1 MTQEDSVCYVIQYD
15 GLTRGE
21 HEIDLAELGES
32 LQGFSKVL
40 ACAGHFI
47 TTGQVNRQYG
57 KLTVKVSTNANLEA
71 GCIEIPV
78 WITNCASEIFS
89 GFAGAVLSAVVAYIL
104 SRRGKE
110 EMEHLSKALEQ
121 SLNQNKDLQDKL
133 LSTIDKLADSLSA
146 ANRQAL
152 APIGKSCRTIALMDE
167 KKSADVLK
175 VDETLKRVI
184 DKQPDAQISPEEE
197 FTGTIS
203 ELDLVN
209 GSCKVSLTDGDGERI
224 NGVIT
229 DPVLMMPKNV
239 YLTAFSNRSELTFRA
254 KVQLSREGDIVKFF
268 ISDSVRM
275 PSK

>member
-1 MTQEDSVCYVIQYD
+1 M
-15 GLTRGE
+15 TRGE

-57 KLTVKVSTNANLEA
+57 KLAVKVSTNANLEA

-78 WITNCASEIFS
+78 WITSWASELFS

-121 SLNQNKDLQDKL
+121 SLNQNKELQDRL

-167 KKSADVLK
+167 QKTADVLK

-184 DKQPDAQISPEEE
+184 DKQPDAEISPEEE
-197 FTGTIS
+197 FTGTIT

-209 GSCKVSLTDGDGERI
+209 GSCKVSLIDGDGERI

-229 DPVLMMPKNV
+229 DPVLMQPENV
-239 YLTAFSNRSELTFRA
+239 YLTAFSSRSEITFRA

-268 ISDSVRM
+268 ISDTVRA
-275 PSK
+275 PDK